1 MVGVVS
7 PGREAVWVDS
17 GPPERGLWSCLLPE
31 CLCLCD
37 GRGLGRGL
45 LRSGPTPG
53 GTPGTPLGVVR
64 LYLLKLQLVPL
75 H

>member
-17 GPPERGLWSCLLPE
+17 GLPERRLGSCLLLE
-31 CLCLCD
+31 CLCSWD
-37 GRGLGRGL
+37 GRGLGRGPL
-45 LRSGPTPG
+45 CSGPTQG
-53 GTPGTPLGVVR
+53 GTPGTPPGIVR